1 MARAS
6 YEDQSHVLSE
16 VYVPTLMLY
25 ADHDVRAP
33 VLIGEAMHAAACG
46 SELVVLA
53 GSRHISPVEVPDD
66 VTREVRRFL
75 RSVEQ
80 WA

>member
-1 MARAS
+1 MSWPAERVTGPEFWRGLARA
-6 YEDQSHVLSE
+6 
-16 VYVPTLMLY
+16 
-25 ADHDVRAP
+25 
-33 VLIGEAMHAAACG
+33 G